1 MAKFLD
7 EIGLSTLISLIK
19 SWVEDQIQA
28 SGSGGETY
36 VLPQA
41 SANALGGIK
50 IGYSGDGAVSLDSS
64 GRAYV
69 DLSAVSTEL
78 PTASVDTL
86 GGIKTGYTTS
96 DGDRNYAVTVDGSG
110 NAYVNVPWTAA
121 ETGEPYVLPAAS
133 TSTRGGIRV
142 GSGLAVT
149 DTDILGVSTT
159 LTSRIDALEAKELP
173 VASADTLGGI
183 KVGLGLEIDGDGVL
197 DCTAAA
203 VQIITD
209 EEIDS
214 IFDTV
219 MGS

>member
-41 SANALGGIK
+41 SADALGGVR
-50 IGYSGDGAVSLDSS
+50 IGYSGDGALMLDSS

-69 DLSAVSTEL
+69 DLSGISM
-78 PTASVDTL
+78 ASADTL

-96 DGDRNYAVTVDGSG
+96 DENRNYAVTVDGSG
-110 NAYVNVPWTAA
+110 NAYVNVPWTAS
-121 ETGEPYVLPAAS
+121 ETEEPYVLPAAS
-133 TSTRGGIRV
+133 ADTRGGIRI
-142 GSGLAVT
+142 GSGLALT
-149 DTDILGVSTT
+149 DTDMLGVSTAIT
-159 LTSRIDALEAKELP
+159 GRIDALEAKELP
-173 VASADTLGGI
+173 VASAETLGGI
-183 KVGLGLEIDGDGVL
+183 KVGLGLEIDGEGVL

-209 EEIDS
+209 EEIDT
-214 IFDTV
+214 IFDTA
-219 MGS
+219 MAGA

>member
-19 SWVEDQIQA
+19 SWVEDQIRA

-41 SANALGGIK
+41 SADALGGIR
-50 IGYSGDGAVSLDSS
+50 IGYSGDGAVLLDRS

-69 DLSAVSTEL
+69 DLSGVL
-78 PTASVDTL
+78 PIASAGAL

-96 DGDRNYAVTVDGSG
+96 DGDRNYAVAVDGSG
-110 NAYVNVPWTAA
+110 NAYVNVPWTAS
-121 ETGEPYVLPAAS
+121 ETEEPYVLPAAS
-133 TSTRGGIRV
+133 ADTRGGIKV

-149 DTDILGVSTT
+149 DTDVLGVSTA
-159 LTSRIDALEAKELP
+159 LTGRIDALEAKELP
-173 VASADTLGGI
+173 VASAETLGGI
-183 KVGLGLEIDGDGVL
+183 KVGLGLEIDGEGVL

-209 EEIDS
+209 EEIDT
-214 IFDTV
+214 IFETT
-219 MGS
+219 MAGA